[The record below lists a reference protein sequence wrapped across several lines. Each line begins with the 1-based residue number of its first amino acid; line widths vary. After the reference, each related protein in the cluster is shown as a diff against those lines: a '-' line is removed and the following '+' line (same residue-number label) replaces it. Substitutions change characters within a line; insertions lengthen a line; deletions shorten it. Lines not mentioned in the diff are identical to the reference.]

1 MSAVSVLPF
10 ERLSDYVDGP
20 TPTPDQLQQYVDM
33 QKSSTSVII
42 QRQDYLHV
50 QHNQPAAFST
60 LGPTLAL
67 CFSKYANTD
76 VEPSPT
82 KRRKRAR

>member
-20 TPTPDQLQQYVDM
+20 APTPDQLQQYVDM
-33 QKSSTSVII
+33 QQSSTSVII
-42 QRQDYLHV
+42 EKQDYLHV

-67 CFSKYANTD
+67 CFSKCADTG

-82 KRRKRAR
+82 KRRKRTV